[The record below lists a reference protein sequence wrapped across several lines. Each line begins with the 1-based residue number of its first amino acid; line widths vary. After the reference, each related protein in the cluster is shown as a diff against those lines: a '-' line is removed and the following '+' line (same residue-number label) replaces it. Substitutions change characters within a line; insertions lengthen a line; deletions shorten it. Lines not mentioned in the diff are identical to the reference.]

1 MKGVNN
7 FNTWDSKGLNNIIVL
22 PDLVEVRIAL
32 YDKSKNELVENLS
45 WRSTHDDITEVRNV
59 KRFGFHGTNGEYF
72 DLDLMYDDFQFNLE
86 FAGKDNSFVLKVS
99 PFSQDDDIIF
109 CIMSSIR
116 WGKNG
121 TIVKSS
127 EGFKIEGESD
137 KYDIKILGEFNTE
150 SYVNSDLPCVKV
162 KSNSVF
168 YIVCN
173 SNFAEEEINRFLN
186 LKRKE
191 TISETITGRGFLE
204 DAPQSILKCLEW
216 NTLYHPVDNF
226 IYTPPSRI
234 LCIGNG
240 SYGTFHMYGK
250 DAFINSILYAIQ
262 DKELSYHEIHS
273 IFKEFKDNKIPRL
286 TTHSNMETKDLAAL
300 PIGSYAIL
308 KLYRQFGDKIIM
320 EEYIEKLL
328 LWNNWWKQNF
338 LNEQYS
344 LLLDPEDTNS
354 MSVGLNSIYALDLWC
369 ISEIYRILGNKEKS
383 AEYFS
388 YFEKIRDNVN
398 EYLWNDEKNMY
409 YDRELSGNFK
419 DMLYLSYFFTL
430 LAAIPSEERAEDMIK
445 NYLFNQDEF
454 WGEYVLPGVSKK
466 DVNKLKYPDES
477 RIIPFNNFLIVEG
490 LRRYRKY
497 EESFI
502 LSNKNLNLFLN
513 EWSSENHIHES
524 YNYETG
530 DGDDI
535 KNSDPFY
542 TSGSLLAYT
551 ALSEVIDNEVW
562 GGIRFGGL
570 VQKEAAVEN
579 FLIQGDRYSVTIGRE
594 VKVYKNEILFIH
606 VNVPCI
612 IFNLDLKSDT
622 LKFSF
627 KSKYKNASIRL
638 HNVSSYKNLIID
650 SKEKTI
656 ESKFDREM
664 FIVI

>member
-22 PDLVEVRIAL
+22 PDLVEIRIAL
-32 YDKSKNELVENLS
+32 YDKDKNELVENLS
-45 WRSTHDDITEVRNV
+45 WRSTHDDIAEVRNV

-72 DLDLMYDDFQFNLE
+72 DIDLMYDNFQFNLE
-86 FAGKDNSFVLKVS
+86 FAGKDNIFVLKVS
-99 PFSQDDDIIF
+99 PFSQNDDIFF

-121 TIVKSS
+121 TITKNSD
-127 EGFKIEGESD
+127 GFKIEGEEG
-137 KYDIKILGEFNTE
+137 KYDVQILGEFNPE
-150 SYVNSDLPCVKV
+150 AFVNSDLPCIKV
-162 KSNSVF
+162 KSSSVF
-168 YIVCN
+168 YIICN
-173 SNFAEEEINRFLN
+173 TNFNEEEINKFLN

-216 NTLYHPVDNF
+216 NTLYHPINNF
-226 IYTPPSRI
+226 IYTPTSRT
-234 LCIGNG
+234 LCLGNG
-240 SYGTFHMYGK
+240 SYGTYHMYGR

-273 IFKEFKDNKIPRL
+273 IFKEFKDDKIPRL
-286 TTHSNMETKDLAAL
+286 ITHSNIETQELAAL

-320 EEYIEKLL
+320 EEYIDKLV
-328 LWNNWWKQNF
+328 LWNDWWKQNY
-338 LNEQYS
+338 LNEQYY
-344 LLLDPEDTNS
+344 LLLDPEDNNS
-354 MSVGLNSIYALDLWC
+354 LSVGLNSIYALDLWC
-369 ISEIYRILGNKEKS
+369 LSEIYSILDKKEQS

-388 YFEKIRDNVN
+388 YFEKIRDNIN
-398 EYLWNDEKNMY
+398 EYLWNDEQNMY
-409 YDRELSGNFK
+409 YDRELDGNFK
-419 DMLYLSYFFTL
+419 DVLYISYFFTL
-430 LAAIPSEERAEDMIK
+430 IAAIPSEERAEDMIR

-454 WGEYVLPGVSKK
+454 WGQYVLPSVSKK
-466 DVNKLKYPDES
+466 HISKLKYEDEN
-477 RIIPFNNFLIVEG
+477 RIMPFNNFLIVEG

-497 EESFI
+497 EESFL
-502 LSNKNLNLFLN
+502 LSSKNLELFLS
-513 EWSSENHIHES
+513 EWSFENHIHES
-524 YNYETG
+524 YNCETG

-542 TSGSLLAYT
+542 TIGSLLAYT
-551 ALSEVIDNEVW
+551 AICEVIDNEAW
-562 GGIRFGGL
+562 GGIRFGSL

-579 FLIQGDRYSVTIGRE
+579 YLIQGDNYTVVVGRE

-612 IFNLDLKSDT
+612 IFNLNLKGDT

-627 KSKYKNASIRL
+627 KSKYKNASLRL
-638 HNVSSYKNLIID
+638 HNISSYKSLNID
-650 SKEKTI
+650 SKDKTI
-656 ESKFDREM
+656 ESPFNREM